1 MVKDEMTEKSALP
14 EFEQAR
20 RMIRCAVLRMV
31 GLGQLHS
38 RDDVIRYLIKEGGFD
53 ILSVTDTSVTL
64 CAPDE
69 PEETLTL
76 TGWVFSSSF
85 RLADCVY
92 DNACPVIHK

>member
-1 MVKDEMTEKSALP
+1 
-14 EFEQAR
+14 
-20 RMIRCAVLRMV
+20 MIRRAVLRMV
-31 GLGQLHS
+31 GVGQIHS

-64 CAPDE
+64 CVPDE

-92 DNACPVIHK
+92 DNTCPVMHD

>member
-1 MVKDEMTEKSALP
+1 MVKDEMTEESALP
-14 EFEQAR
+14 ESEQAR
-20 RMIRCAVLRMV
+20 RMIRRAVLRMV
-31 GLGQLHS
+31 GVGQIHS

-64 CAPDE
+64 CVPDE

-76 TGWVFSSSF
+76 TGRVFSSSF

-92 DNACPVIHK
+92 DNTCPVIHK

>member
-1 MVKDEMTEKSALP
+1 MRYCGWWVRASFTP
-14 EFEQAR
+14 
-20 RMIRCAVLRMV
+20 
-31 GLGQLHS
+31 G
-38 RDDVIRYLIKEGGFD
+38 DDVIRYLIKEGGFD

-85 RLADCVY
+85 RLAD
-92 DNACPVIHK
+92 

>member
-1 MVKDEMTEKSALP
+1 M
-14 EFEQAR
+14 
-20 RMIRCAVLRMV
+20 
-31 GLGQLHS
+31 
-38 RDDVIRYLIKEGGFD
+38 IRYLIKEGGFD

-85 RLADCVY
+85 RLAD
-92 DNACPVIHK
+92 